1 MTLLEEVMA
10 EAAGVVHASAN
21 ARLRECPEDAE
32 VVLAA
37 FIRETMGKGM
47 TLADCW
53 MLLFSASIARYTDAI
68 TTAAHAHGVDPAT
81 ELTRAALYSAG
92 Q

>member
-1 MTLLEEVMA
+1 VTLLEEVMA

-32 VVLAA
+32 LVLKA
-37 FIRETMGKGM
+37 FIADTMGRGM

-53 MLLFSASIARYTDAI
+53 MLLFSASIGRYTDTVIAL
-68 TTAAHAHGVDPAT
+68 AHAHGTDPAT